1 MEDFFNQMEEQSKI
15 KSLIVSKY
23 FGAWSKI
30 MCNKVEKLG
39 YIDLYSGPGY
49 YENGDKSTLI
59 KILEMC
65 IANPKL
71 HNKIVTIL
79 NDADSEIA
87 KKLQESIDNLPGIEF
102 LDSKPNVSN
111 VEIDD
116 ETAEQFKNIKMIP
129 CFSFID
135 PFGYK
140 GISAKLINA
149 LVKDWG
155 SDCIFFFN
163 FNRINAA
170 INNSKV
176 KSLVNAIFG
185 ENVANLIRNK
195 VTELNPLGREKLIIE
210 EITSVLSNNNEN
222 YVLPFKF
229 VSAKRNSTSHYL
241 IFVSKH
247 ILGYEIM
254 KDIMCKSSSEHN
266 DGVGSFSYIPTS
278 NRQLNFLYSLSRPL
292 DDLEDKLL
300 EKFRGK
306 MLTVKQ
312 IYDLDNIN
320 TPYVSK
326 NYKDVL
332 LNLEKKH
339 KIIVD
344 PPYDKRRNY
353 RGKKSMSDKVNITFY

>member
-1 MEDFFNQMEEQSKI
+1 MENFFNQMEEQSKI

-23 FGAWSKI
+23 FGAWSRI
-30 MCNKVEKLG
+30 MCNKVDKLG

-49 YENGDKSTLI
+49 YENGDKSTPI
-59 KILEMC
+59 RILEMC
-65 IANPKL
+65 IQNSKL
-71 HNKIVTIL
+71 HNKIVTIF
-79 NDADSEIA
+79 NDSNNEIA
-87 KKLQESIDNLPGIEF
+87 RRLQESINNLPGIEL
-102 LDSKPNVSN
+102 LDNRPKVSN
-111 VEIDD
+111 IEVDD
-116 ETAEQFKNIKMIP
+116 ETAEQFKSMEMIP

-170 INNSKV
+170 INNPKV
-176 KSLVNAIFG
+176 ESLVNAIFG
-185 ENVANLIRNK
+185 DNIAKLIRDRVNNLEP
-195 VTELNPLGREKLIIE
+195 TERENLIIE
-210 EITSVLSNNNEN
+210 KITRVLSNNSEN
-222 YVLPFKF
+222 FVLPFRF
-229 VSAKRNSTSHYL
+229 ISAKRNSTSHYL

-278 NRQLNFLYSLSRPL
+278 NIQLNFLYALSRPL
-292 DDLEDKLL
+292 DDLKDKLSR
-300 EKFRGK
+300 KFNGK
-306 MLTVKQ
+306 TLTVRQ
-312 IYDLDNIN
+312 IYDLDNVN
-320 TPYVSK
+320 TPYVLK

-332 LNLEKKH
+332 LELEKGK
-339 KIIVD
+339 KIIAN
-344 PPYDKRRNY
+344 PSYTERRNY
-353 RGKKSMSDKVNITFY
+353 RKKKSMSDKVSITFY